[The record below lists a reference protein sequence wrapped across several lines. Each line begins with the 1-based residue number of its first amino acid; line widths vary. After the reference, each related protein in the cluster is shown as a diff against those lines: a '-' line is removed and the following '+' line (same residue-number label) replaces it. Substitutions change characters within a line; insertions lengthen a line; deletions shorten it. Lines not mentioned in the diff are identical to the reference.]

1 MAPGSFQPPR
11 MSALLNISEIEDP
24 PDEEETILENT
35 VVQTQYEGLLKLV
48 EELKGKL
55 VDERKKND
63 DLEKNIREELCNEF
77 NNMLVEVEKGYEKR
91 LQVEREEA
99 ERVNEWRIGELNKVH
114 SKRNKRRREN
124 DDNEDDFNEGELEVV
139 RLQSQLDSKNKEVEN
154 LVKQLEDASS
164 QVEVMRETVI
174 KSKQEQDKLQGAN
187 TKIQFEMAEQQRL
200 AAELGRELTVATGKL
215 EEERRKVASIQDG
228 ETDAL
233 EESERS
239 LAQVREELA
248 KMEEEVSDLKELLQE
263 AGNEFIVKE
272 EELQAAEKELKER
285 EGQVNEQG
293 LVIQDLQTQLEESH
307 LVLEEVNNQLEDKE
321 KRIEELEQASEQAE
335 NANNEKLEKRIVIVC
350 LREELTLVKMKCQSN
365 EE

>member
-1 MAPGSFQPPR
+1 MKYNKLLKQYNEKDEIIKRFSEEVPR
-11 MSALLNISEIEDP
+11 MINESKEFFFRA
-24 PDEEETILENT
+24 LEN
-35 VVQTQYEGLLKLV
+35 KH
-48 EELKGKL
+48 
-55 VDERKKND
+55 KND
-63 DLEKNIREELCNEF
+63 IKVMRETVIKSKQDQYKLQVANTKIQFEMAEQKRLASESERSLAQVREELAKIKEGE
-77 NNMLVEVEKGYEKR
+77 EVS
-91 LQVEREEA
+91 
-99 ERVNEWRIGELNKVH
+99 ELNHQRK
-114 SKRNKRRREN
+114 KKEAKLETENKHQT
-124 DDNEDDFNEGELEVV
+124 F
-139 RLQSQLDSKNKEVEN
+139 EN

-174 KSKQEQDKLQGAN
+174 KSKQEQDKLQVAN
-187 TKIQFEMAEQQRL
+187 TKIQFEMAEQKRL
-200 AAELGRELTVATGKL
+200 ASELTVAKSKL
-215 EEERRKVASIQDG
+215 EHERRKMASIQ
-228 ETDAL
+228 

-248 KMEEEVSDLKELLQE
+248 KVKEDVSDLKELLQE